1 MRRRRLRVPGP
12 PRGALAR
19 PWRQAE
25 LVALDF
31 EATGLDLDLD
41 TIVSFGVV
49 PVRAGRVVLGEGLH
63 QLIDP
68 HVPPSPRS
76 QTIHGL
82 RPVDLAGA
90 PRLEEARVRL
100 RDALQGRFL
109 LVWFAE
115 VEVGFLAAIFGG
127 RASTWRRRT
136 IDVRN
141 LAIAADGAPDEARG
155 RPGYA
160 LTRLAARLGVPVAD
174 PHSALDDA
182 LVTAQ
187 LFLVLADGLRAGPEL
202 TVRGLLDLSGAGG
215 RMWRRGRPRRAAS
228 AG

>member
-1 MRRRRLRVPGP
+1 M
-12 PRGALAR
+12 
-19 PWRQAE
+19 
-25 LVALDF
+25 ALDF
-31 EATGLDLDLD
+31 EATGLDPERD

-49 PVRAGRVVLGEGLH
+49 PVRAGRIVLGEGLH

-90 PRLEEARVRL
+90 PLLEEARERL
-100 RDALQGRFL
+100 REALRKRFL

-127 RASTWRRRT
+127 RASRWRSRT

-141 LAIAADGAPDEARG
+141 LAIAADGAPDEARVQ
-155 RPGYA
+155 RGYG
-160 LTRLAARLGVPVAD
+160 LSWSAARLRVPVAN
-174 PHSALDDA
+174 PHSAFDDA

-187 LFLVLADGLRAGPEL
+187 VFLVLADRLRVGPEP
-202 TVRGLLDLSGAGG
+202 TVGALLGLSGAGG
-215 RMWRRGRPRRAAS
+215 RARGRRSIRPRGVAT
-228 AG
+228 G